1 MSTATRRPLGPVDLA
16 VIGFAGE
23 LRQGGVRQAIADAVD
38 RGSVR
43 VLDVLLVR
51 KEADGTVLMFDAESS
66 GESDELLGFP
76 TDLPDLVG
84 EEDARAIAEEM
95 PLDSTVVV
103 IAWENTW
110 AAEIAASINELDGQ
124 VLVMERIP
132 AADVNAVIDAW
143 GEIEEEQA

>member
-38 RGSVR
+38 RGAVR

-84 EEDARAIAEEM
+84 EDDARAIAEEM